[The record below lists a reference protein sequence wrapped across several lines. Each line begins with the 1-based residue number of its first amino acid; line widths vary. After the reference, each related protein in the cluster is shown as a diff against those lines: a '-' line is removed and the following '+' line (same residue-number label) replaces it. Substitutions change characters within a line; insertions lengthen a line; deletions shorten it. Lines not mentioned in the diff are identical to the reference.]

1 MGHRSLR
8 RLIVALPLIGV
19 GVLLSSRTL
28 QPRPLAAGSPFPDG
42 VAGGAPDRLDVVW
55 VFEAGDYLKC
65 RTAADQLRRVQRAHG
80 GAMSLTAVSIGRHR
94 DWALDFLR
102 RERLSATLVH
112 RTRRPLP
119 GSRLAALR
127 PAIYLVRDG
136 VVHQVISTRTASVP
150 PPPTAA
156 EFEASVR
163 KLLQEETIHPKGTGE
178 P

>member
-8 RLIVALPLIGV
+8 RLIVAMPLIGA

-28 QPRPLAAGSPFPDG
+28 QPRPVVPGDHLPGG
-42 VAGGAPDRLDVVW
+42 IAGGGVRGRLDVVW
-55 VFEAGDYLKC
+55 VFEAKDYLKC

-94 DWALDFLR
+94 EWALDFLR

-136 VVHQVISTRTASVP
+136 VVRQVISTRDASVP

-163 KLLQEETIHPKGTGE
+163 KLLQ
-178 P
+178 